1 MTQHTGRWALLWA
14 IALLAVGTI
23 GLSLP
28 AGACPVPVYQY
39 ALEWWAQDPYEV
51 YVFDT
56 GDLTEEQQACVDRL
70 AAASQAV
77 DGAEPANLRLRRVQH
92 PSVERLHAHSA
103 LQGQTPDSLP
113 WMVVYY
119 PSVSKHRKEPVW
131 MGALNQENI
140 DALLDSP
147 VRRRICELLIERVSV
162 VWVVLESGDARADDA
177 AATLIEQELGRLE
190 KTLTPPDLSAW
201 GAEDVTISDIAFRV
215 LRLSRDDP
223 AERMLVAMLTHS
235 EHDLDAYADKPMAFP
250 IFGRALIMNALIGD
264 GINAYMIRKT
274 AEFLTGPCSC
284 TVKSINPG
292 TDLLTT
298 TDWNRR
304 IEPMSV
310 EVVTGPGGLGGFLNS
325 MEDPPDP
332 DQSPP
337 ERTEP

>member
-1 MTQHTGRWALLWA
+1 MMQHTGRSALLCGM
-14 IALLAVGTI
+14 ALLAIAALGVA
-23 GLSLP
+23 LP

-39 ALEWWAQDPYEV
+39 ALEWWAQDPYEI

-56 GDLTEEQQACVDRL
+56 GDLTEDQQACIDRL
-70 AAASQAV
+70 EAASQAAEGV
-77 DGAEPANLRLRRVQH
+77 EPANLRLRRVQH
-92 PSVERLHAHSA
+92 PSVERLHAHSS
-103 LQGQTPDSLP
+103 LQGQTPESLP

-131 MGALNQENI
+131 IGALNRENI

-147 VRRRICELLIERVSV
+147 VRRRICELLIERISV
-162 VWVVLESGDARADDA
+162 VWVVLESGDGRADDA

-215 LRLSRDDP
+215 LRLSRDDA
-223 AERMLVAMLTHS
+223 AERMLVAMLMHS
-235 EHDLDAYADKPMAFP
+235 EHDLEAYADKPMVFP
-250 IFGRALIMNALIGD
+250 IFGRGLIMSALIGD

-292 TDLLTT
+292 TDLITT
-298 TDWNRR
+298 TDWNGR

-332 DQSPP
+332 DQARPG
-337 ERTEP
+337 RTEP